1 MLMVYVIL
9 ALFGLCLGSFV
20 NALVWRIHEQAK
32 PRNMRVASDTELS
45 IATGRSM
52 CPHCKHTLAPVDLVP
67 FFSWLILRGKC
78 RYCRHNIDDTPIT
91 ELVLPLLFIVSYIFW
106 PLGFAASGMVL
117 FGVWLVLLVMMTA
130 LVLYDFRWMLLPD
143 RIVFPF
149 TALALIFASVQ
160 GLYLGGGVG
169 TLMGV
174 GASVLIAGGLFY
186 ILFQISG
193 GKWIG
198 GGDVKLGY
206 GLGLVLMSPAK
217 ATLMLFAASMLGLLA
232 TLPFI
237 VVGRARAG
245 SRIPFGPFLILGTIF
260 VFLLGTSVIHWYMGR
275 FLFL

>member
-1 MLMVYVIL
+1 
-9 ALFGLCLGSFV
+9 
-20 NALVWRIHEQAK
+20 
-32 PRNMRVASDTELS
+32 
-45 IATGRSM
+45 
-52 CPHCKHTLAPVDLVP
+52 
-67 FFSWLILRGKC
+67 
-78 RYCRHNIDDTPIT
+78 
-91 ELVLPLLFIVSYIFW
+91 
-106 PLGFAASGMVL
+106 
-117 FGVWLVLLVMMTA
+117 
-130 LVLYDFRWMLLPD
+130 
-143 RIVFPF
+143 
-149 TALALIFASVQ
+149 
-160 GLYLGGGVG
+160 
-169 TLMGV
+169 MGV